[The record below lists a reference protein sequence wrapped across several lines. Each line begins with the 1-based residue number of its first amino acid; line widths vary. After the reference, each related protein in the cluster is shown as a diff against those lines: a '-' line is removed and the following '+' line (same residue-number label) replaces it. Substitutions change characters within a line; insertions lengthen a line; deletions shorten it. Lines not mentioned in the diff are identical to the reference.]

1 MTNKFHNDVDV
12 VMENT
17 EELYTNVD
25 ILKQEYL
32 FQLKDEPNLS
42 VFIHLQNVEKLLKQL
57 KSGSPAFVGS
67 NPIAPTL
74 LTNIYNYECFINL
87 FFRLY
92 YMWINV
98 IFIT

>member
-42 VFIHLQNVEKLLKQL
+42 IFIHLQNVEKLLKQL
-57 KSGSPAFVGS
+57 KSEVKILFQEEQKRIYGPL
-67 NPIAPTL
+67 N
-74 LTNIYNYECFINL
+74 NI
-87 FFRLY
+87 
-92 YMWINV
+92 
-98 IFIT
+98 